1 MICRY
6 NIRDMFEIYRRESDP
21 ANVQELV
28 TAGWKNLEV
37 MKKFGRLDE
46 HTLREIFKPWTDGEI
61 TLYHWVWPAAM
72 YTYYWMQWSTWATPH
87 LWPSICNE
95 AAVSNCHWQNME
107 TILGCNLPVVEHSS
121 SI

>member
-46 HTLREIFKPWTDGEI
+46 HTLREIFKP
-61 TLYHWVWPAAM
+61 
-72 YTYYWMQWSTWATPH
+72 
-87 LWPSICNE
+87 
-95 AAVSNCHWQNME
+95 
-107 TILGCNLPVVEHSS
+107 
-121 SI
+121 